1 MSATQATP
9 AFCPNCGVALGAAK
23 CAACGNQIPAGARF
37 CHHCGANAPGVS
49 KGPDARRRGDALP
62 WVMAAIAMVF
72 AIGLAASQRFRAT
85 EGGEGAAPVTMA
97 GRGVVPAP
105 DISSLTPAQRAER
118 LYDRVMGA
126 AERGRDDSVRFFLP
140 MAVGAYEALGELSV
154 DQRYDLGRLAE
165 VGGDSRIASAQADTI
180 LRQHPQHLL
189 GLILAANAAR
199 LRGDSA
205 AARGFLKRLSQNE
218 QRERQRQLPEYLVH
232 QNDIDIALGRATQPR
247 G

>member
-1 MSATQATP
+1 MSSTPATP
-9 AFCPNCGVALGAAK
+9 AFCPNCGVALTPLK
-23 CAACGNQIPAGARF
+23 CAACGTQLPTGAKF
-37 CHHCGANAPGVS
+37 CHHCGAAAPGVGKS
-49 KGPDARRRGDALP
+49 RVGARKDALP
-62 WVMAAIAMVF
+62 WAIAAVAMVF
-72 AIGLAASQRFRAT
+72 AVGLAASQRFRAT
-85 EGGEGAAPVTMA
+85 EGGESAAPVTMA
-97 GRGVVPAP
+97 GRGIVPAP

-140 MAVGAYEALGELSV
+140 MAVGAYEALGALSI

-165 VGGDSRIASAQADTI
+165 VGGDSRIAAAQADTI

-205 AARGFLKRLSQNE
+205 AARGFLTRLAQNE
-218 QRERQRQLPEYLVH
+218 QRERRRELPEYLVH
-232 QNDIDIALGRATQPR
+232 QNDIDIALGRSTQPR